1 MIGPVFLS
9 AVLEALLK
17 KYKILLGLAF
27 LLSGGVCQ
35 AQYARPY
42 LVAAAMDVAVDAQAD
57 VWLNGIHIAHC
68 AHTLMGTGYQRIAAK
83 PDSLCYF
90 KKNNFIAIR
99 LQGGRRGDG
108 FIGVAYAFWFK
119 LSDGT
124 YQVIHS
130 GSSQEHHCLYLPDSN
145 LAEPSDWQETDF
157 DDSSWVLAK
166 SSGDMIPNTAT
177 LPLNRQGGMAGF
189 LTASQGYQAQYPG
202 EKQLFRR
209 SFTLDIS
216 TNPRCLPKSFM
227 APANRTLS
235 AYPETKPQA
244 GPALAI
250 TPQVLKAH
258 QQPLQAAPQL
268 EQPQPGFQWF
278 ARPVENQATAVP
290 AEVVYSQPVSVL
302 STPTPPVYS
311 EPAPTPTLIVQN
323 DGAIVF
329 GVSNANIL
337 VTFGDG
343 PGFYKVEAV
352 DGNLNHLKTLLN
364 QRVISAS
371 DMWLS
376 WDGKDDEGNVVPS
389 GRYYVLC
396 SKEGLVLQKII
407 LRRIP

>member
-1 MIGPVFLS
+1 
-9 AVLEALLK
+9 
-17 KYKILLGLAF
+17 
-27 LLSGGVCQ
+27 
-35 AQYARPY
+35 
-42 LVAAAMDVAVDAQAD
+42 
-57 VWLNGIHIAHC
+57 
-68 AHTLMGTGYQRIAAK
+68 
-83 PDSLCYF
+83 
-90 KKNNFIAIR
+90 
-99 LQGGRRGDG
+99 
-108 FIGVAYAFWFK
+108 
-119 LSDGT
+119 
-124 YQVIHS
+124 
-130 GSSQEHHCLYLPDSN
+130 
-145 LAEPSDWQETDF
+145 
-157 DDSSWVLAK
+157 
-166 SSGDMIPNTAT
+166 
-177 LPLNRQGGMAGF
+177 
-189 LTASQGYQAQYPG
+189 
-202 EKQLFRR
+202 
-209 SFTLDIS
+209 
-216 TNPRCLPKSFM
+216 M

-250 TPQVLKAH
+250 TPQVLRAH

-278 ARPVENQATAVP
+278 ARPVENQPTAVP

-311 EPAPTPTLIVQN
+311 VPAPTPTLIVQN

-352 DGNLNHLKTLLN
+352 DGNLKHLKTLLN

-376 WDGKDDEGNVVPS
+376 WDGNDDEGNVVPS

-407 LRRIP
+407 LRRVEP